1 MNAGGIYMHKTIT
14 LRINDDVYQMFKK
27 AAHGSRRT
35 ISNFLEYATLSFL
48 SNDTYV
54 SDDEMKE
61 ILKDHNLLEDLKH
74 GEKEI
79 KSRRYKIVG

>member
-27 AAHGSRRT
+27 AAQGSRRT
-35 ISNFLEYATLSFL
+35 ISNFLEYAAISYLSQ
-48 SNDTYV
+48 DTFV

-61 ILKDHNLLEDLKH
+61 ILKDNDLLESLKR

>member
-1 MNAGGIYMHKTIT
+1 MQEEIMHKTIT

-48 SNDTYV
+48 SQDTYV

-61 ILKDHNLLEDLKH
+61 ILQDHNLLEDLKH

>member
-1 MNAGGIYMHKTIT
+1 MQEVYMQKTIT
-14 LRINDDVYQMFKK
+14 LRINDDVYEMFKK

-48 SNDTYV
+48 SQDTYV
-54 SDDEMKE
+54 SDHEMKE
-61 ILKDHNLLEDLKH
+61 ILKDNELIENLKQ

-79 KSRRYKIVG
+79 KLRRFKIVG

>member
-1 MNAGGIYMHKTIT
+1 MHKTIT

-35 ISNFLEYATLSFL
+35 ISNFLEFATLSFL
-48 SNDTYV
+48 SHDSYV

-61 ILKDHNLLEDLKH
+61 ILKDNNLLENLKH

>member
-1 MNAGGIYMHKTIT
+1 MHKTIT

>member
-1 MNAGGIYMHKTIT
+1 
-14 LRINDDVYQMFKK
+14 MFKK

>member
-1 MNAGGIYMHKTIT
+1 MHKTIT

-35 ISNFLEYATLSFL
+35 ISNFLEFATLSFL
-48 SNDTYV
+48 SNDSYV

-61 ILKDHNLLEDLKH
+61 ILKDNNLLEDLKQ

-79 KSRRYKIVG
+79 KSRRFKIVG

>member
-1 MNAGGIYMHKTIT
+1 MQEVLMQKTIT
-14 LRINDDVYQMFKK
+14 MRINDDVYEMFKK

-48 SNDTYV
+48 SQDTYV
-54 SDDEMKE
+54 SDHEMKE
-61 ILKDHNLLEDLKH
+61 LLKDNELIESLKQ

-79 KSRRYKIVG
+79 RSRRFKIVG

>member
-1 MNAGGIYMHKTIT
+1 MQEVLMQKTIT
-14 LRINDDVYQMFKK
+14 MRINDDVYEMFKK

-48 SNDTYV
+48 SQDTYV
-54 SDDEMKE
+54 SDHEMKE
-61 ILKDHNLLEDLKH
+61 ILKDNELIESLKQ

-79 KSRRYKIVG
+79 RSRRFKIVG

>member
-1 MNAGGIYMHKTIT
+1 MQKTIT
-14 LRINDDVYQMFKK
+14 MRINDDVYEMFKK

-48 SNDTYV
+48 SQDTYV
-54 SDDEMKE
+54 SDHEMKE
-61 ILKDHNLLEDLKH
+61 LLKDNELIESLKQ

-79 KSRRYKIVG
+79 RSRRFKIVG

>member
-1 MNAGGIYMHKTIT
+1 
-14 LRINDDVYQMFKK
+14 MFKK

-48 SNDTYV
+48 SQDTYV
-54 SDDEMKE
+54 SDHEMKE
-61 ILKDHNLLEDLKH
+61 ILKDNELIENLKQ

-79 KSRRYKIVG
+79 KSRRFKIVG

>member
-1 MNAGGIYMHKTIT
+1 MHKTIT

-35 ISNFLEYATLSFL
+35 ISNFLEFATLSFL
-48 SNDTYV
+48 SNDSYV

-61 ILKDHNLLEDLKH
+61 ILKDNNLLEDLKQ
-74 GEKEI
+74 GENEI
-79 KSRRYKIVG
+79 KSRRFKIVG

>member
-1 MNAGGIYMHKTIT
+1 MHKTIT

-27 AAHGSRRT
+27 AAQGSRRT
-35 ISNFLEYATLSFL
+35 ISNFLEYAAISYLSQ
-48 SNDTYV
+48 DTFV

-61 ILKDHNLLEDLKH
+61 ILKDNDLLESLKR